1 MAVATN
7 RVFRVERANKRP
19 AGKPSIVSVN
29 ATDHERHEEIMTAL
43 EALREHAD
51 PQEALSQQVVETCQ
65 RDLQEA
71 QKIKDELIQIHNAIA
86 DTKREI
92 ATLHDAGREDLKV
105 SLADH
110 ERHEE
115 IMTALEALREHADP
129 QEALSQQVVETCQRD
144 LQEAQKIKDELI
156 QIHNA
161 IADTKREIATLHDA
175 GREDLKVSR
184 MTDEL
189 GAIVEGTEEATEM
202 ILSAAE
208 LIDNNATDLIA
219 TLRQQANKD
228 QACDIQEQVVKI
240 FEACNFQD
248 LTGQRITKV
257 VNAFCFIEQRVDRMM
272 EIWGGIEGFKDVE
285 KVDLPSRTDHEEL
298 LNGPALEEDEDTA
311 SQDDIDALF
320 D

>member
-1 MAVATN
+1 MAVAAN
-7 RVFRVERANKRP
+7 RVFRVERANRKP
-19 AGKPSIVSVN
+19 NGKPSLVSSN
-29 ATDHERHEEIMTAL
+29 ASEHERHEEIMHAL
-43 EALREHAD
+43 AALRDHTD
-51 PQEALSQQVVETCQ
+51 PEDSISQQVVETCQ

-71 QKIKDELIQIHNAIA
+71 QKIKDELTQIHDAIA

-92 ATLHDAGREDLKV
+92 ATLHDAGRD
-105 SLADH
+105 
-110 ERHEE
+110 
-115 IMTALEALREHADP
+115 
-129 QEALSQQVVETCQRD
+129 
-144 LQEAQKIKDELI
+144 
-156 QIHNA
+156 
-161 IADTKREIATLHDA
+161 
-175 GREDLKVSR
+175 DLKVSR

-189 GAIVEGTEEATEM
+189 GAIVEGTEEATET

-219 TLRQQANKD
+219 TLRQQLNKD

-257 VNAFCFIEQRVDRMM
+257 VNAFLFIEQRVDRMM

-285 KVDLPSRTDHEEL
+285 TVSLPERTDHEEL
-298 LNGPALEEDEDTA
+298 LNGPALEEDENVA

>member
-1 MAVATN
+1 MAVAAN

-19 AGKPSIVSVN
+19 AGKPSLVSAN
-29 ATDHERHEEIMTAL
+29 GSDQERHEEIMNAL
-43 EALREHAD
+43 AALREHAD
-51 PQEALSQQVVETCQ
+51 PQEASPQETFSQQVVETCQ

-71 QKIKDELIQIHNAIA
+71 QKIKDELAQIH
-86 DTKREI
+86 D
-92 ATLHDAGREDLKV
+92 
-105 SLADH
+105 
-110 ERHEE
+110 
-115 IMTALEALREHADP
+115 
-129 QEALSQQVVETCQRD
+129 
-144 LQEAQKIKDELI
+144 
-156 QIHNA
+156 A

-184 MTDEL
+184 RTDEL
-189 GAIVEGTEEATEM
+189 GAIVLGTEEATEM

-208 LIDNNATDLIA
+208 VIDTNATDLIA

-228 QACDIQEQVVKI
+228 QASDIQEQVVKI

-285 KVDLPSRTDHEEL
+285 TVNLPERSDHEEL
-298 LNGPALEEDEDTA
+298 LNGPALQEDEDTA

>member
-1 MAVATN
+1 MAGATN
-7 RVFRVERANKRP
+7 RVFRVERANRKTN
-19 AGKPSIVSVN
+19 GKPTLVSCSK
-29 ATDHERHEEIMTAL
+29 TDQERHEEIMTAL
-43 EALREHAD
+43 AALHGHTD
-51 PQEALSQQVVETCQ
+51 PQEAMSQQVVETCQ

-71 QKIKDELIQIHNAIA
+71 QKIKDELTQIHDAIA
-86 DTKREI
+86 ETKREI
-92 ATLHDAGREDLKV
+92 ATLHDAGRD
-105 SLADH
+105 
-110 ERHEE
+110 
-115 IMTALEALREHADP
+115 
-129 QEALSQQVVETCQRD
+129 
-144 LQEAQKIKDELI
+144 
-156 QIHNA
+156 
-161 IADTKREIATLHDA
+161 
-175 GREDLKVSR
+175 DLKVSR

-208 LIDNNATDLIA
+208 VIDNNATDLIA

-257 VNAFCFIEQRVDRMM
+257 VNAFLFIEQRVDRMM

-285 KVDLPSRTDHEEL
+285 KVTLPERTDHQEL
-298 LNGPALEEDEDTA
+298 LNGPALQEDENVA